1 MQSFLY
7 AFVAPPNRT
16 TTYELENYFKWR
28 STSTVPSSDRC
39 HRLLSYNSHANPPLK
54 TMGCGNSKDTDG
66 SDPDRGGTTRAPQSS
81 KQSTASLLNP
91 SKAPQ
96 SFQPLGP
103 RAWEV
108 KPDSKAQYAQQL

>member
-16 TTYELENYFKWR
+16 TTYELEGYFKCR
-28 STSTVPSSDRC
+28 PTSTVPSSDRC
-39 HRLLSYNSHANPPLK
+39 HRLLSYKTDANPPLK
-54 TMGCGNSKDTDG
+54 TLGCGNSKDTDG
-66 SDPDRGGTTRAPQSS
+66 CDPDRGGTTRAPQSS

-96 SFQPLGP
+96 SFQPLLPG
-103 RAWEV
+103 AWAV
-108 KPDSKAQYAQQL
+108 KSDSKAQYAQQL